1 MTGLAEFL
9 LGSIVSRPENMQLSA
24 VEGDSSLLLELRLDP
39 EDVAL
44 LRRNRSQLFR
54 AIQVVLNAASGPR
67 KTVLDLL
74 DDSRDGGD
82 EE

>member
-1 MTGLAEFL
+1 MSGLAEFL
-9 LGSIVSRPENMQLSA
+9 LGSVVSRPENMQLSA
-24 VEGDSSLLLELRLDP
+24 VEGEASLLLELRLDP
-39 EDVAL
+39 VDVAL

-74 DDSRDGGD
+74 DDSRDSGD